1 MLNMKT
7 IKNIILLTAL
17 TALLAGCGR
26 KETPVDDAK
35 AASLTTEKNAGAEED
50 MPDARLTTTGK
61 VVSARYADLSFETAL
76 PIERV
81 LVRNGQ
87 HVRQG
92 QTLAVLDV
100 FKLRNAIEQQEQ
112 AIEKALLEME
122 QADLKMQDVI
132 ITQGY
137 DPDKAS
143 SVPEKVRHNADV
155 KSGYALSKS
164 ELAAARTRLSA
175 AQHELQGGTLTAPF
189 DGVVA
194 NLSVQAHQLAQPGQV
209 VCRVIDDKEME
220 IEFHVMEAELPL
232 FKTGTE
238 VKVVPMVDK
247 TARYKAVVNEINPM
261 VDALGTVTIRAR
273 LVSST
278 ELFDG
283 MNVEVSMKRE

>member
-1 MLNMKT
+1 M
-7 IKNIILLTAL
+7 
-17 TALLAGCGR
+17 
-26 KETPVDDAK
+26 
-35 AASLTTEKNAGAEED
+35 
-50 MPDARLTTTGK
+50 
-61 VVSARYADLSFETAL
+61 
-76 PIERV
+76 

-87 HVRQG
+87 HVKQG

-112 AIEKALLEME
+112 AIEKAQLEME

-164 ELAAARTRLSA
+164 ELAAARTRLAA
-175 AQHELQGGTLTAPF
+175 AQHELRSGTLTAPF

-209 VCRVIDDKEME
+209 VCRVIDDNEME
-220 IEFHVMEAELPL
+220 VEFHVMEAELPL
-232 FKTGTE
+232 FRTGTE
-238 VKVVPMVDK
+238 VTVVPMVDK
-247 TARYKAVVNEINPM
+247 TARYKAVVNEINPV
-261 VDALGTVTIRAR
+261 VDAQGAVAIRAR
-273 LVSST
+273 LTTAT

-283 MNVEVSMKRE
+283 MNVEVIRIPQIP

>member
-1 MLNMKT
+1 MKT

-81 LVRNGQ
+81 LV
-87 HVRQG
+87 
-92 QTLAVLDV
+92 
-100 FKLRNAIEQQEQ
+100 
-112 AIEKALLEME
+112 EME

-175 AQHELQGGTLTAPF
+175 AQHELQSGTLTAPF

-261 VDALGTVTIRAR
+261 VDAQGTVTLRAR
-273 LVSST
+273 LTTAT

-283 MNVEVSMKRE
+283 MNVEVIRIPQIP

>member
-1 MLNMKT
+1 MKT
-7 IKNIILLTAL
+7 LKNIILLTTL
-17 TALLAGCGR
+17 TALLAGCGQ
-26 KETPVDDAK
+26 KEPPVDEAK
-35 AASLTTEKNAGAEED
+35 VASLTTEKNVGAEED

-112 AIEKALLEME
+112 AIEQAQLAME

-137 DPDKAS
+137 DPDKAAA
-143 SVPEKVRHNADV
+143 VPEKVKHNADV
-155 KSGYALSKS
+155 KSGYAMSKNQ
-164 ELAAARTRLSA
+164 LAAARTRLAA
-175 AQHELQGGTLTAPF
+175 AQHELRSGTLTAPF

-220 IEFHVMEAELPL
+220 VEFHVMETEFHL
-232 FKTGTE
+232 FKMGEEIT
-238 VKVVPMVDK
+238 VVPLVDK
-247 TARYKAVVNEINPM
+247 TACYKAVVNEINPM
-261 VDALGTVTIRAR
+261 VDAMGTVTIRAR
-273 LVSST
+273 LDSPT
-278 ELFDG
+278 ELYDG
-283 MNVEVSMKRE
+283 MNVEVSKKRE

>member
-1 MLNMKT
+1 MNNIRNMM
-7 IKNIILLTAL
+7 IWLAAL
-17 TALLAGCGR
+17 ALMTGCGG
-26 KETPVDDAK
+26 K
-35 AASLTTEKNAGAEED
+35 ADSKASAEVPQTAEKTVVSDEDVQSAGLTT
-50 MPDARLTTTGK
+50 MGK

-87 HVRQG
+87 HVKQG

-112 AIEKALLEME
+112 AIEKAQLEME
-122 QADLKMQDVI
+122 QANLKMQDVI

-143 SVPEKVRHNADV
+143 AVPEKVRHNADV

-164 ELAAARTRLSA
+164 ELAAARTRLAA
-175 AQHELQGGTLTAPF
+175 AQHELRSGTLTAPF

-220 IEFHVMEAELPL
+220 VEFHVMEAELHF
-232 FKTGTE
+232 FKAGTE
-238 VKVVPMVDK
+238 VTVIPLVDK

-261 VDALGTVTIRAR
+261 VDAQGAVTIRAR
-273 LVSST
+273 LTKAT

-283 MNVEVSMKRE
+283 MNVEVIRKPQIP

>member
-1 MLNMKT
+1 MNS
-7 IKNIILLTAL
+7 IKNIIVVTAVL
-17 TALLAGCGR
+17 ALLAGCDS
-26 KETPVDDAK
+26 KKDTHVDDANVVSQ
-35 AASLTTEKNAGAEED
+35 ATEKTAGAEED
-50 MPDARLTTTGK
+50 LPDARLTTTGK
-61 VVSARYADLSFETAL
+61 VVSARYADLAFETAL
-76 PIERV
+76 PIESV

-87 HVRQG
+87 HVKKG

-112 AIEKALLEME
+112 AIEKAQLEME

-164 ELAAARTRLSA
+164 ELAAARTRLAA
-175 AQHELQGGTLTAPF
+175 AQHELQSGTLTAPF

-209 VCRVIDDKEME
+209 VCRVIDDKVME
-220 IEFHVMEAELPL
+220 VEFHVMEAELPL
-232 FKTGTE
+232 FRAGTE

-261 VDALGTVTIRAR
+261 VDAQGTVTLRAR
-273 LVSST
+273 LT
-278 ELFDG
+278 TATDLFDG
-283 MNVEVSMKRE
+283 MNVEVIRIPQIP